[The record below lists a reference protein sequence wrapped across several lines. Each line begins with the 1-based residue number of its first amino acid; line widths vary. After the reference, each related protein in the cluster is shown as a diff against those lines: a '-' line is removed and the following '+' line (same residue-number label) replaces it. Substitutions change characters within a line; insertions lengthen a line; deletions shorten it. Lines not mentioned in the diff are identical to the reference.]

1 MHGYS
6 SNMYSASMLNVQ
18 RYPDDAEF
26 LNQEIN
32 HFDWMLILFGA
43 HPDMGY
49 QHGHSYAQQLKRE
62 MRQAKYGGSSKAKNG
77 GASNAKSGGASKA
90 KSGRASKAVAEE
102 DSDDDFMPRRVSN
115 KKCNNVRASKAVA
128 DENSDDDFMTLPRTH
143 GRSKGS
149 R

>member
-1 MHGYS
+1 M
-6 SNMYSASMLNVQ
+6 
-18 RYPDDAEF
+18 R
-26 LNQEIN
+26 
-32 HFDWMLILFGA
+32 ILFGA

-62 MRQAKYGGSSKAKNG
+62 MRQAKCGGSSKAKSG
-77 GASNAKSGGASKA
+77 SASKTKCAGASKP
-90 KSGRASKAVAEE
+90 VAEE
-102 DSDDDFMPRRVSN
+102 DSDDYFMPRRVST

-128 DENSDDDFMTLPRTH
+128 DENRDDDFMTLPRTH

>member
-32 HFDWMLILFGA
+32 HFDWMRILFGA

-62 MRQAKYGGSSKAKNG
+62 MRQAKCGGSSKAK
-77 GASNAKSGGASKA
+77 SGSASKTKCA
-90 KSGRASKAVAEE
+90 GASKAVAEE
-102 DSDDDFMPRRVSN
+102 DSDDDFMPRRVST

-128 DENSDDDFMTLPRTH
+128 DEHSDDDFMTLPRTH

>member
-6 SNMYSASMLNVQ
+6 SNMYSASMLNLQ

-32 HFDWMLILFGA
+32 HFDWMRILFGP
-43 HPDMGY
+43 HPDLGY

-62 MRQAKYGGSSKAKNG
+62 MRQAKCGGSSK
-77 GASNAKSGGASKA
+77 AKSGGASKA
-90 KSGRASKAVAEE
+90 KSARASKAVAEE
-102 DSDDDFMPRRVSN
+102 DSDDDFMPRRVIT
-115 KKCNNVRASKAVA
+115 KKCNNVRATKAVA
-128 DENSDDDFMTLPRTH
+128 DENSNDDFMTLQRTH

>member
-1 MHGYS
+1 M
-6 SNMYSASMLNVQ
+6 SAEV
-18 RYPDDAEF
+18 

-49 QHGHSYAQQLKRE
+49 QQGHSYAQQLKRE
-62 MRQAKYGGSSKAKNG
+62 MRQAKCGGSSKAKSG

-90 KSGRASKAVAEE
+90 VAEE
-102 DSDDDFMPRRVSN
+102 DTDDDFMPRRVST

-128 DENSDDDFMTLPRTH
+128 DENCDDDFMTLPRTH